1 MDALDRLILNEL
13 SYRCRIS
20 FSKLAEKFD
29 VSLTTIK
36 NRVEALVEEGVIL
49 RFVVQ
54 LPLEIVHANFAVVV
68 LDIKPNTMTEDLRS
82 LGTNRFIM
90 ALGAGYEPQGFAI
103 AVYRTN
109 DELIHAVDHLQSSKY
124 VENAQAF
131 PVVGPPMPIDRSLSK
146 GFESLKKIDWK
157 ILKSLQ
163 SDGRKTLSDIALD
176 VGASVPTVRKR
187 LTFMREHNLIHET
200 IQINPAATE
209 RRFVVMFVIRS
220 SFFVEMDHFELEKK
234 FREKFGEN
242 YWISFRMA
250 NSPELVLT
258 FVVDSSKEVVP
269 LRSGLLSLFDDAE
282 ITGQM
287 IVPEWVYFPDFRD
300 DIIDEHL
307 S

>member
-1 MDALDRLILNEL
+1 MDALDRLILTEL
-13 SYRCRIS
+13 SYQCRAS

-54 LPLEIVHANFAVVV
+54 LPLEIVYASFAVIV
-68 LDIKPNTMTEDLRS
+68 LDIRPNTKPEDLAS
-82 LGTNRFIM
+82 LGTHPFVM
-90 ALGAGYEPQGFAI
+90 ALGVGYEPQGFAI

-109 DELIHAVDHLQSSKY
+109 DELSQAMGHLQSSEY
-124 VENAQAF
+124 VKSAHAY
-131 PVVGPPMPIDRSLSK
+131 PVVGPPVPVDRGSSK
-146 GFESLKKIDWK
+146 GIEALKKIDWR

-163 SDGRKTLSDIALD
+163 SDGRKTLSDVASD

-187 LTFMREHNLIHET
+187 LNFMREYNLIHET

-209 RRFVVMFVIRS
+209 KRFVVMLAMKSPVI
-220 SFFVEMDHFELEKK
+220 VELNHHEFEKM
-234 FREKFGEN
+234 FRVRFPES

-250 NSPELVLT
+250 NSPELMLA
-258 FVVDSSKEVVP
+258 FVVDSPKQVAS
-269 LRSGLLSLFDDAE
+269 LRSEILSLFE
-282 ITGQM
+282 GTKITHQM
-287 IVPEWVYFPDFRD
+287 IVPEWMYFPDFRD
-300 DIIDEHL
+300 EMVDAHL